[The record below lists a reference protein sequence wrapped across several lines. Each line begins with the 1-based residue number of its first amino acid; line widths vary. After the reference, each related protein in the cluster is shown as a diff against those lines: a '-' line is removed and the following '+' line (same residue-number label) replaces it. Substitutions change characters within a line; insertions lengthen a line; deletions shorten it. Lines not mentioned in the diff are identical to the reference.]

1 MPAKFER
8 AAQKVYQ
15 PISGFQIQLRRTN
28 TNGEQVPLK
37 STLEKRMQDFEE
49 HLAEQR
55 DEIDGIM
62 RNWEAVVGEIWK
74 VGVQCLGE
82 ESMEALLFT
91 NRATRELSSSPSK
104 ATVAESTLFVPEH
117 ASSPPL
123 GRTRSKK
130 RVTFEAPNVS
140 DELPIAS
147 TATLAFLHGPSRLRG
162 WQPVPGVP
170 ALPKQL
176 VVDLGAQ
183 IKELG
188 KKEVEE
194 YRKAERDYQDHWQ
207 KKTAQVLS
215 VFKD

>member
-1 MPAKFER
+1 M
-8 AAQKVYQ
+8 YQ

-37 STLEKRMQDFEE
+37 STLEKRMRDFEE

-62 RNWEAVVGEIWK
+62 RNWEAVVGEIRK
-74 VGVQCLGE
+74 AGVQCLGE

-91 NRATRELSSSPSK
+91 NKATREMSPSPSN
-104 ATVAESTLFVPEH
+104 ATAAESTLFIPEH

-123 GRTRSKK
+123 GKSRTKK
-130 RVTFEAPNVS
+130 RVTFEAPNVG
-140 DELPIAS
+140 DELPVSS
-147 TATLAFLHGPSRLRG
+147 TSSLNFLHGPSRLRG

-170 ALPKQL
+170 AFPEQL
-176 VVDLGAQ
+176 VVHLGAQ
-183 IKELG
+183 VKELG

-194 YRKAERDYQDHWQ
+194 YCKAERDYQAHWQ